1 MKLSDAELKL
11 LLQADGLQRIDR
23 VLLTLAAFS
32 QPASVKDIRSKAGSV
47 GCNMVGWNISDIIAR
62 AKGVAIQINGGYEL
76 SEKGKAKLPELG
88 ATWGSPAATQ
98 VAIDLRTHLAKI
110 TDKDTRNFVEEAIA
124 CYEARL
130 FRSAIVMSWLAALD
144 VIKKDVVKSHLSQFN
159 AEAKRIDAKW
169 KVAVTADDIG
179 VMKEADFL
187 NRLVAI
193 SVLGKNTKQ
202 RLEQALTLRNGAG
215 HPNSL
220 QVGPNEVAAHIE
232 ALLRNVFEVFSP

>member
-23 VLLTLAAFS
+23 VLLTLATFS
-32 QPASVKDIRSKAGSV
+32 QPASVKDIRSKAESV
-47 GCNMVGWNISDIIAR
+47 GCRMVGWNISDIIAR

-88 ATWGSPAATQ
+88 VTWGRPAATQ
-98 VAIDLRTHLAKI
+98 VAVDLRTHLANV
-110 TDKDTRNFVEEAIA
+110 TDKDTRSFVEEAIA

-130 FRSAIVMSWLAALD
+130 FRSAIVMSWLAAVD
-144 VIKKDVVKSHLSQFN
+144 VLKKAVVKSHLARFN
-159 AEAKRIDAKW
+159 AEASRVDAKW
-169 KVAVTADDIG
+169 KIAITADDIG
-179 VMKEADFL
+179 AMKEGDFL

-193 SVLGKNTKQ
+193 SVIGKNTKQ

-220 QVGPNEVAAHIE
+220 QVGQNEVAAHIE
-232 ALLRNVFEVFSP
+232 ALLRNVFEVFVP